1 MGNIRHGRFTSIS
14 VSVSFKRT
22 LHFSDSTPGRQY
34 RYSGNYQR
42 HWCHIS
48 SRCLPAKWPCFH
60 GVCLC
65 LLWRAMAE
73 PFLLQRDL
81 AQKSGWV
88 FSPCLE
94 FWDFS
99 PLLPTCS
106 PCCSFAGWLCAPGP
120 VLRQTWLIERE
131 SCSLLISSDSSALPE
146 VGVPPRAESF
156 HGEITVLSRKTQ
168 IEPWIPGQ
176 HARGARWIS
185 WT

>member
-1 MGNIRHGRFTSIS
+1 MPYLFPH
-14 VSVSFKRT
+14 
-22 LHFSDSTPGRQY
+22 
-34 RYSGNYQR
+34 
-42 HWCHIS
+42 
-48 SRCLPAKWPCFH
+48 LPAKWLCFH
-60 GVCLC
+60 GACLC

-73 PFLLQRDL
+73 PFLLRRDL

-99 PLLPTCS
+99 SLLPTCS

-156 HGEITVLSRKTQ
+156 HGEITAPSRKTQ
-168 IEPWIPGQ
+168 NEPWIPGQ

-185 WT
+185 WTLKKRETRFVCFTTSGRREMPKCSLNLTSKIPFDSQLEV